1 MMVRKACPPPVFA
14 PITMGLICMGGLYGD
29 LCEVCM
35 GRCSSRSPCDCIVDC
50 LVSSLYGG
58 FVWKIVG
65 NSMGDCHVVWVY
77 LAAVR
82 LFRRMIDNNIERLNI
97 LADFKPRFLRDDEE
111 EEEVVVRCSR
121 LGLSV

>member
-1 MMVRKACPPPVFA
+1 
-14 PITMGLICMGGLYGD
+14 
-29 LCEVCM
+29 
-35 GRCSSRSPCDCIVDC
+35 
-50 LVSSLYGG
+50 
-58 FVWKIVG
+58 
-65 NSMGDCHVVWVY
+65 MGDCHVVWVY